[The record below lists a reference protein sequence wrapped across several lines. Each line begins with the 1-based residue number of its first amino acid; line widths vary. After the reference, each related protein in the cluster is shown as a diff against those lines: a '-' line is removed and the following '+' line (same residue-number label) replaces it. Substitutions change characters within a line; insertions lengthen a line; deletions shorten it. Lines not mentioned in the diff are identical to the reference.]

1 MKKLYI
7 FALIIFAASTV
18 NAQKHIHNKCLEGKI
33 SLNKDLFSFD
43 ESKYQEKSSF
53 SYDVKYYRLNLLF
66 EDINNKYVAGEI
78 TTYFKTKTSGFNQIS
93 FDLADNMSVDSIIFR
108 QNKIPMSSI
117 THTSDE
123 LTINLPTTIANGII
137 DSISVFYQG
146 IPDPSGGFGSFIQ
159 DSHSGTPIIWTLS
172 EPYGAKDWWPCKQSL
187 NDKADSIDVYVTNEN
202 VYKAASNGLLISETT
217 QSGMKTA
224 HWKHKHP
231 ITAYLIAVAV
241 TNYSAY
247 SDNVILTTGQNV
259 EVLNYVYPEDLSYAQ
274 NNTPNVLDVIQLYS
288 DLFIPY
294 PFYDEKYGHAQFG
307 WGGGME
313 HQTMSFMV
321 GFSHGLMAHELAH
334 QWFGD
339 FVTCGSWAHI
349 WLNEGF
355 ATYLDGMTHE
365 HNLSGG
371 DDFDTWKSDRINVV
385 TSQTGGSVWVN
396 DTTNVNRI
404 FSGRL
409 SYYKGALVL
418 HMLRKIVGD
427 DAFFQ
432 GLQNYLTDPNI
443 ANGYAMTSD
452 LQAHIEATYGSSL
465 EYYFDDWFY
474 GEGYPIYNITYSQ
487 NTPGNIN
494 VKINQSQ
501 SHNSVDFFEMKVPVK
516 FHGASQDSVIW
527 FNNTSNGQQ
536 YIVNLG
542 FTVTSVEF
550 DPNNDI
556 VSTGT
561 TVLKVGTLKDGIRFF
576 ISPNP
581 ANEEIKV
588 NFIEKIKPEKVN
600 IIDYTG
606 RIIKSFEQENNASYI
621 FKYDIKDLP
630 RGLYFISFKQ
640 EGKTVSKKFIKN

>member
-7 FALIIFAASTV
+7 FALILFAVSTV
-18 NAQKHIHNKCLEGKI
+18 NAQKHLHNKCLEGKI

-66 EDINNKYVAGEI
+66 EDIDNKYVAGEV
-78 TTYFKTKTSGFNQIS
+78 TTYFETKTTGFNQIS
-93 FDLADNMSVDSIIFR
+93 FDLAGNINVDSVIFR

-117 THTSDE
+117 THISDE
-123 LTINLPTTIANGII
+123 LTINLPTTIANGTI

-159 DSHSGTPIIWTLS
+159 DSHNETPIIWTLS

-187 NDKADSIDVYVTNEN
+187 NDKADSIDVYVTNED

-231 ITAYLIAVAV
+231 ITAYLVAVAV
-241 TNYSAY
+241 TNYSTY
-247 SDNVILTTGQNV
+247 SDNVTLTTGQNV

-294 PFYDEKYGHAQFG
+294 PFYNEKYGHAQFG

-321 GFSHGLMAHELAH
+321 SFGHGLMAHELAH

-371 DDFDTWKSDRINVV
+371 DDFDSWKSDRINYVV
-385 TSQTGGSVWVN
+385 SQPGGSVWVD
-396 DTTNVNRI
+396 DTTSVNRI
-404 FSGRL
+404 FNGRL

-418 HMLRKIVGD
+418 HMLRKTVGD

-474 GEGYPIYNITYSQ
+474 GEGYPIYNIAYSQ

-494 VKINQSQ
+494 IKINQSQ
-501 SHNSVDFFEMKVPVK
+501 SDSSVDFFEMKVPVK
-516 FHGASQDSVIW
+516 FHGATQDSVIW
-527 FNNTSNGQQ
+527 FDNTSNGQQ

-561 TVLKVGTLKDGIRFF
+561 TVLKVGTLKDGIRSF

-606 RIIKSFEQENNASYI
+606 RIIKSFEEENNASYI